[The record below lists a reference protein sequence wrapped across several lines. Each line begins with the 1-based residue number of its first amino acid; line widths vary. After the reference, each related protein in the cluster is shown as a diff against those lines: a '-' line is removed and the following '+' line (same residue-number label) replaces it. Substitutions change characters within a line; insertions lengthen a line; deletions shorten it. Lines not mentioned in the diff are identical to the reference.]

1 MKKIL
6 LFTLLLIFISLGS
19 NVFAQVTITLGD
31 GTATNTTTGTPTPY
45 GTYYKNF
52 RQQYLVLATEL
63 NDIGGG
69 PGDINSIAFNVENV
83 NECSPMPNFRIRIK
97 ETTLTALTTTFEAGP
112 YEQVFVENDFL
123 PTTGWNVHTFSTP
136 FNWDGSSNL
145 IIDIVTDL
153 IPGQYTQNASVF
165 YTPTSFN
172 SCLRYQSDSS
182 PAIDA
187 TTGTTSVNR
196 ANIQFNME
204 ALDITDIACLS
215 VTGPTTPNVN
225 TTVTYAVS
233 VKNYSQDPLSTYTV
247 KLMQAGEVEIG
258 SVAGTTIQPQET
270 LSFDINWTPTVVGET
285 QLYGKVVMTGDE
297 NPGNDESAPI
307 TVTVMESGLLVASIG
322 NGTEYNST
330 TGTPTPYGTYY
341 KNFRQQYLYKADDF
355 YAAGAAPGMIQA
367 LAFNVHALNG
377 CSPMPNFTIRLKH
390 TDAEAL
396 TTTFETGEYTTVKT
410 YPEFMPTNDWNLHNF
425 DTPFFWDGAS
435 NVIVEI
441 VTDLIPGNFTENASV
456 YHTSTPYISSLR
468 YQSDSSPA
476 VNSTTGS
483 TASLLANIRFF
494 MIVEGMG
501 SLNGTVTAG
510 GSPLEGAEIVV
521 ENTVFSTISGADGSY
536 NIPYVPEGTQTVTAT
551 KHGYSEVSHVVTIVE
566 DEATTQ
572 DFVLTLLPQV
582 TVSGR
587 IVGSDNP
594 TMGIEGATITL
605 SGYEPYEATTDAT
618 GNFTIENVF
627 ANQTYNYTAM
637 AIGYASA
644 TGQLVVGGTNVDMG
658 DITLSEI
665 AYPPYGVVAT
675 ESNDNASVSLEWQV
689 PVPGGSSFEDSFEE
703 YNDFAIEFG
712 EWTLVDVDQSAT
724 YGFSG
729 ITFPNSGTAMSYIIF
744 NPNNTTPPLE
754 DNPAVTGDKY
764 AACFASTTPPNNDW
778 MITPQVMGGGEV
790 RFWARTYMPDY
801 GLERFNVGVSTTGT
815 NPADFTIISGPTYV
829 EAPIEWTEYVY
840 DLSAYAGQQIYVG
853 LQCVSNDAFI
863 FFVDDFYVGD
873 DQVRLTSSREAKIAP
888 NAPHI
893 DIVRNADATRS
904 IVTPNPVKIITAQ
917 PRNAERSLTGY
928 KVYRLLAADQDNEA
942 NWTTLTPSTITPTE
956 YQDNTWGPLPSGVYK
971 YAVKAVYT
979 NDVMS
984 NAAFSNELHKGM
996 MGTLTG
1002 VVTEFGTGLPIEGA
1016 TITAGDYSGTTNAD
1030 GEYSFAV
1037 YAGTY
1042 TVTASKAGYES
1053 ATENNVVIVGTET
1066 TTLDFTLTEITLPP
1080 AAVQAEE
1087 AGNNVNIT
1095 WMAPGTAGGD
1105 WIHYDSGEN
1114 YDSIGLTS
1122 GGEFAVAIRFPASA
1136 LTNYA
1141 GMSLHAIS
1149 LFPGDIGTYSLRV
1162 WTGGTAAAP
1171 GVQVVNQPFTV
1182 AAVDEFQT
1190 VMLDNPVLI
1199 TGNEE
1204 LWFGYNVV
1212 HSAGTY
1218 PAGCDEGPANDGFG
1232 NMIYSSG
1239 SWTTLLAMASTL
1251 NYNWNIQGYVGYSAP
1266 DRGEM
1271 IALNARVNQEQQNA
1285 DRSLEGYKVWRLL
1298 QGQESNEA
1306 QWIALTQDPISATA
1320 FQDTD
1325 WGVLPDGTYKWA
1337 VKAVYTGGALSNAA
1351 FSNAIERITEIGTVA
1366 GFVRNMDNEP
1376 IIGATITSGDYS
1388 TTSNNNG
1395 AYTMN
1400 LPAGTHSVTASHP
1413 NYSAVTQTGVVVVTG
1428 QITTVNFQ
1436 LPASEVIFE
1445 DDFESY
1451 QDFSLT
1457 FAPWILLDNDQSAT
1471 YGFSGITF
1479 PNSGSAMAYIIF
1491 NPDATTPP
1499 LEENP
1504 PHSGAKMAAS
1514 FAATT
1519 PPNNDWMITPQIN
1532 GGGDITFWAR
1542 TYMPDY
1548 GLERFKVGVSTTG
1561 TNPNDFTFISGPTY
1575 VEAPVE
1581 WTEFNYSLANYAG
1594 QDIHVGIQCLSNDA
1608 FIFFVDDVTI
1618 SGPVP
1623 NEDVVT
1629 PVYTTELK
1637 GNYPNPFNPET
1648 TIHYSVKENSP
1659 VTIDIFNVKGQRVRR
1674 LVNETVNAGEHTVIW
1689 NGTDE
1694 NGRSVSSGIYYF
1706 KMNAGKYSSTRKMIM
1721 MK

>member
-1 MKKIL
+1 MKERRNAMKKIL
-6 LFTLLLIFISLGS
+6 LFTLLLIFVSLGS
-19 NVFAQVTITLGD
+19 NLFAQVTITLGD
-31 GTATNTTTGTPTPY
+31 GTATNTTTGSPTPY
-45 GTYYKNF
+45 GTWYKNF

-187 TTGTTSVNR
+187 TTGTTSANR

-247 KLMQAGEVEIG
+247 KLMEAGEVEIG
-258 SVAGTTIQPQET
+258 SVAGTTIQPQEI

-285 QLYGKVVMTGDE
+285 QLYGQVVMTGDE

-307 TVTVMESGLLVASIG
+307 TITVMESGLLVASIG
-322 NGTEYNST
+322 NGTEYNTT
-330 TGTPTPYGTYY
+330 TGTPTPYGTFY

-441 VTDLIPGNFTENASV
+441 VTDLIPGNYTENASV
-456 YHTSTPYISSLR
+456 YHTSTPYLSSLR

-510 GSPLEGAEIVV
+510 GSPLEGAEIAV
-521 ENTVFSTISGADGSY
+521 ENTVFTAISGADGSY
-536 NIPYVPEGTQTVTAT
+536 NIPYVPEGAQTVTAT
-551 KHGYSEVSHVVTIVE
+551 KHGYTEVSHDVTIVE
-566 DEATTQ
+566 DQATTQ
-572 DFVLTLLPQV
+572 DFVLALLPQV
-582 TVSGR
+582 AVSGR

-594 TMGIEGATITL
+594 TVGIESATITL
-605 SGYEPYEATTDAT
+605 EGYDTYEATTNAS
-618 GNFTIENVF
+618 GNFNIPDVF
-627 ANQTYNYTAM
+627 SNHTYNYTAIAPGYAV
-637 AIGYASA
+637 AIGTVDVENTA
-644 TGQLVVGGTNVDMG
+644 VDMG
-658 DITLSEI
+658 DIIVNEITLPAHSVVAIEAPDYQSVDVTWEAPDPNAVDITEGFEGTEFPPADWSQIITDTSAAGATGVLPTWCQVGEI
-665 AYPPYGVVAT
+665 ALDPVVPPYNGEYQAALWW
-675 ESNDNASVSLEWQV
+675 SFNHQDEW
-689 PVPGGSSFEDSFEE
+689 
-703 YNDFAIEFG
+703 
-712 EWTLVDVDQSAT
+712 L
-724 YGFSG
+724 
-729 ITFPNSGTAMSYIIF
+729 
-744 NPNNTTPPLE
+744 
-754 DNPAVTGDKY
+754 
-764 AACFASTTPPNNDW
+764 
-778 MITPQVMGGGEV
+778 ITPQFNCPGNASLTFWTYAFYGSTNDDHYYVKASTDGG
-790 RFWARTYMPDY
+790 
-801 GLERFNVGVSTTGT
+801 TTWDTLWDATALTGGW
-815 NPADFTIISGPTYV
+815 NYYD
-829 EAPIEWTEYVY
+829 APVNIPL
-840 DLSAYAGQQIYVG
+840 DDYAGQQIQ
-853 LQCVSNDAFI
+853 LSFHADDPPSNDGLWYVWFL
-863 FFVDDFYVGD
+863 DD
-873 DQVRLTSSREAKIAP
+873 I
-888 NAPHI
+888 HI
-893 DIVRNADATRS
+893 GSATRTIS
-904 IVTPNPVKIITAQ
+904 FNSSDFTTSRNHDSVVRGSEINLPISRDPNHSVVKATTRTID
-917 PRNAERSLTGY
+917 RSLTGY

-942 NWTTLTPSTITPTE
+942 NWTTLTTNTITPTE
-956 YQDNTWGPLPSGVYK
+956 YEDNAWAPLPSGVYK

-1002 VVTEFGTGLPIEGA
+1002 VVTEFGTDLPIEGA

-1042 TVTASKAGYES
+1042 TVTASKASYES

-1066 TTLDFTLTEITLPP
+1066 TTLDFVLTEITLPP

-1087 AGNNVNIT
+1087 AGDNVNIT

-1149 LFPGDIGTYSLRV
+1149 LFPGDVGTYSLRV

-1182 AAVDEFQT
+1182 TTVDEFQT
-1190 VMLDNPVLI
+1190 VMLNNPVLI

-1204 LWFGYNVV
+1204 LWFGYDVIHN
-1212 HSAGTY
+1212 SSTY
-1218 PAGCDEGPANDGFG
+1218 PAGCDSGPAIDGFG

-1239 SWTTLLAMASTL
+1239 SWTTLLAMAPTL
-1251 NYNWNIQGYVGYSAP
+1251 DYNWNIQGFVGYSAP
-1266 DRGEM
+1266 DRDEM
-1271 IALNARVNQEQQNA
+1271 IPLSARVNQEQQNA
-1285 DRSLEGYKVWRLL
+1285 DRSLDGYKVWRLL

-1306 QWIALTQDPISATA
+1306 QWITLTQDPISATA
-1320 FQDTD
+1320 FQDTG

-1366 GFVRNMDNEP
+1366 GFVRDLDNQP
-1376 IIGATITSGDYS
+1376 INGATITSGTYIA
-1388 TTSNNNG
+1388 TSNANG
-1395 AYTMN
+1395 AYSMT

-1436 LPASEVIFE
+1436 LPPSEVIFE

-1451 QDFSLT
+1451 QNFSLT

-1542 TYMPDY
+1542 TYVPDY

-1561 TNPNDFTFISGPTY
+1561 TNPNDFTFISGADY
-1575 VEAPVE
+1575 IEAPVE

-1594 QDIHVGIQCLSNDA
+1594 QDIHVGIQCLSDDA
-1608 FIFFVDDVTI
+1608 FIFFVDDVI
-1618 SGPVP
+1618 INGPVS
-1623 NEDVVT
+1623 NEDDVT

-1637 GNYPNPFNPET
+1637 GNFPNPFNPVT
-1648 TIHYSVKENSP
+1648 TIRYSVKENSP

-1674 LVNETVNAGEHTVIW
+1674 LVNDTLNAGEHTVVW
-1689 NGTDE
+1689 NGTDDT
-1694 NGRSVSSGIYYF
+1694 GRSVSSGIYYF
-1706 KMNAGKYSSTRKMIM
+1706 KMNAGKYSSTKKMIM